1 MGVGLQEE
9 IQGWRLFFKQRKQ
22 RKTRER
28 RRQQD
33 RQQGDIA
40 VEKIKEIEKKAKG
53 GRQAKQ
59 MRAKQKKELQQPE
72 KRNEGEFS
80 GYRCFDSLFTFIFH
94 LAHFFF
100 QPFILNWLFDLC
112 MDYSGLLIIYCVYII
127 CGLVFSIA
135 YVILFEKQ
143 A

>member
-40 VEKIKEIEKKAKG
+40 G
-53 GRQAKQ
+53 
-59 MRAKQKKELQQPE
+59 E
-72 KRNEGEFS
+72 KRKRYRKQGGTKEKRRLILVLDNFLWKKRYDHCWLYILILFYFS
-80 GYRCFDSLFTFIFH
+80 ALFSVDCLDF
-94 LAHFFF
+94 
-100 QPFILNWLFDLC
+100 N
-112 MDYSGLLIIYCVYII
+112 LLIGMDFNVQIVIF
-127 CGLVFSIA
+127 LSL
-135 YVILFEKQ
+135 ILFSYLLCFGSFTLSLTFPEDNRCMGCF
-143 A
+143 

>member
-40 VEKIKEIEKKAKG
+40 G
-53 GRQAKQ
+53 
-59 MRAKQKKELQQPE
+59 E
-72 KRNEGEFS
+72 KRKRYRKQGGTKEKRRLILVLDNFLWKKRYDHCWLYILILFYFS
-80 GYRCFDSLFTFIFH
+80 ALFSVDCLDF
-94 LAHFFF
+94 
-100 QPFILNWLFDLC
+100 N
-112 MDYSGLLIIYCVYII
+112 LLIGMDFNVQIVIF
-127 CGLVFSIA
+127 LSL
-135 YVILFEKQ
+135 ILFSYLLCFGSFTLSLTFPEDNKCMGCF
-143 A
+143 